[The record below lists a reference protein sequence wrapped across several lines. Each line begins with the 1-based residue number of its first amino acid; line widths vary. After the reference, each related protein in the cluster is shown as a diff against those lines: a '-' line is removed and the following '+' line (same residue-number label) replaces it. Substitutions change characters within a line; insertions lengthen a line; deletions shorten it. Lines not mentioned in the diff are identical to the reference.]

1 MSFGV
6 LLPGKPPITEF
17 EVHGDS
23 QLTLCIPEIT
33 SVTHVTV
40 FAIQPPPLPDGYTFG
55 IYLQQGHNPWV
66 CIGAIHAGCHSIS
79 VAISKYMVDKQINY
93 TGYIHITI
101 ATTEDCIRALEEARS
116 KYDAK
121 DQGRQLLDQIGEAL
135 ANDLVKYL
143 VSYEGIDYNG
153 DQYIPSGVLDKW
165 TETYHQRVSTSSR
178 FWRPLDSSCLCV
190 SHQTSPRPH
199 Q

>member
-1 MSFGV
+1 M
-6 LLPGKPPITEF
+6 
-17 EVHGDS
+17 
-23 QLTLCIPEIT
+23 
-33 SVTHVTV
+33 
-40 FAIQPPPLPDGYTFG
+40 
-55 IYLQQGHNPWV
+55 
-66 CIGAIHAGCHSIS
+66 
-79 VAISKYMVDKQINY
+79 
-93 TGYIHITI
+93 
-101 ATTEDCIRALEEARS
+101 RALEDARS
-116 KYDAK
+116 KYDIK
-121 DQGRQLLDQIGEAL
+121 DRGHQLLDQIGEAL

-190 SHQTSPRPH
+190 SHQTSPQPH